1 MSTRKLNRE
10 RVAAWQRMNA
20 DRRRLA
26 TLASQRQRRPVLE
39 ALERD
44 GLHVVLMP
52 ELSEEIAIT
61 WPTR

>member
-1 MSTRKLNRE
+1 MIELTRSN
-10 RVAAWQRMNA
+10 AA
-20 DRRRLA
+20 RRRA
-26 TLASQRQRRPVLE
+26 AMQASQRQRRATLA

-61 WPTR
+61 WPTL